1 MEASDKN
8 ISISLQN
15 FDQNKGKSVYYI
27 VVNNYFSSR
36 SGKVYMKIFPDF
48 NITGYTPKAKKQ
60 E

>member
-1 MEASDKN
+1 MENPEKN

-27 VVNNYFSSR
+27 VVNNYFTSR

-48 NITGYTPKAKKQ
+48 NITGFTTRTKK
-60 E
+60 EE